1 MVWAQQYGFLFL
13 REILHIQP
21 WVHRHGSVE
30 RGQACDGIAAILNSL
45 VEEPFLKVTPRSVC
59 DRYSL
64 LVKKDRSNW
73 RAEDKE
79 FGIAPNHTEIDK
91 ALRDFIERFYKAG
104 PATQK
109 ATAEIKS
116 KAQDEL
122 AQAQDMQNVSLK
134 TFYKTRKRKENT
146 TSEGLPKKVS

>member
-1 MVWAQQYGFLFL
+1 M
-13 REILHIQP
+13 
-21 WVHRHGSVE
+21 
-30 RGQACDGIAAILNSL
+30 

-64 LVKKDRSNW
+64 LVKKDRSKW

-79 FGIAPNHTEIDK
+79 FGIAPNDNEIDE
-91 ALRDFIERFYKAG
+91 ALRDFIKRFDKAG

-109 ATAEIKS
+109 ATVEIKS
-116 KAQDEL
+116 KVQDEL

-134 TFYKTRKRKENT
+134 KFGKTRKRKENNT
-146 TSEGLPKKVS
+146 GEGSQKKIS